1 MQKVGPTNYM
11 IEVEEHVC
19 YVHIDH
25 LQQRDSRSM
34 SGGLPTPEQTDIPIA
49 PTSSKE
55 LIPPVISVTQE
66 SDAVETPGRVNAS
79 REERTPTTTEENGQV
94 RPTLQPVPT
103 GQVE

>member
-1 MQKVGPTNYM
+1 
-11 IEVEEHVC
+11 
-19 YVHIDH
+19 
-25 LQQRDSRSM
+25 M

-55 LIPPVISVTQE
+55 LIPPVILVTQE

-79 REERTPTTTEENGQV
+79 SKERTPTTREENGQV

-103 GQVE
+103 RQVKSPPQPPGRRYPQRKCRRPPLRYRNI